1 MSLVIVNFGFWVGSL
16 WGDYPGESWLHA
28 NIYGSNRTAKE
39 QAAWRAAAVHL
50 PDYVFVLGWAAL
62 LIGGGMWAARV
73 NRRWVV
79 NLAAVF
85 GAIHFY
91 TQWFERLGAQP
102 LAIILAGL
110 ITVVIAVVLWR
121 YNAAEKTG

>member
-1 MSLVIVNFGFWVGSL
+1 
-16 WGDYPGESWLHA
+16 
-28 NIYGSNRTAKE
+28 
-39 QAAWRAAAVHL
+39 
-50 PDYVFVLGWAAL
+50 
-62 LIGGGMWAARV
+62 
-73 NRRWVV
+73 V
-79 NLAAVF
+79 NLASVF

-110 ITVVIAVVLWR
+110 ITVVIAVLLWR

>member
-1 MSLVIVNFGFWVGSL
+1 
-16 WGDYPGESWLHA
+16 
-28 NIYGSNRTAKE
+28 
-39 QAAWRAAAVHL
+39 
-50 PDYVFVLGWAAL
+50 LGWAAL
-62 LIGGGMWAARV
+62 LIGVGMWAARV

-110 ITVVIAVVLWR
+110 VTVLIAVLLWR
-121 YNAAEKTG
+121 YNAAEKTGQASPG